1 MHDPIPG
8 CEIRHFEFMEW
19 VNDDEIP
26 EDLITDTL
34 MEWDEN
40 THLSDYP
47 GEVEI
52 DSHYSEEYCQL
63 RSIGLSHPEAEG
75 VINHVE

>member
-1 MHDPIPG
+1 MYDPIPG
-8 CEIRHFEFMEW
+8 SEIRNITFQENIE
-19 VNDDEIP
+19 EIP
-26 EDLITDTL
+26 EDEITEKL

-52 DSHYSEEYCQL
+52 DVHYTEEYIEL
-63 RSIGLSHPEAEG
+63 RRIGLTHPEAEG

>member
-8 CEIRHFEFMEW
+8 SEIRHITFQEKLE
-19 VNDDEIP
+19 DDIP
-26 EDLITDTL
+26 EDEITDKL

-52 DSHYSEEYCQL
+52 DVHYAEEYCEL
-63 RSIGLSHPEAEG
+63 RRIGLNHPEAEG
-75 VINHVE
+75 VINHG

>member
-1 MHDPIPG
+1 MHDPIP
-8 CEIRHFEFMEW
+8 CSEIRHITFQEMLM
-19 VNDDEIP
+19 DDEIP
-26 EDLITDTL
+26 EDTITEKL

-40 THLSDYP
+40 THLGDYP

-52 DSHYSEEYCQL
+52 DEHYSAEYCQL
-63 RSIGLSHPEAEG
+63 RSIGLTHPQAEG

>member
-8 CEIRHFEFMEW
+8 SEIRDITFQEII
-19 VNDDEIP
+19 NDDEIP
-26 EDLITDTL
+26 EDLITETL

-40 THLSDYP
+40 THLGDYP

-52 DSHYSEEYCQL
+52 DAYYSEEYCEL
-63 RSIGLSHPEAEG
+63 RKLGLTHPEAEG
-75 VINHVE
+75 VINHG